1 MDGLGTV
8 RAIGGAV
15 RLRHMAAMEW
25 PAIGAGFFS
34 SWLLVPMFAVA
45 AFSWAVFSLI
55 SAGLKC
61 VRAEPA

>member
-1 MDGLGTV
+1 LAALSGFG
-8 RAIGGAV
+8 IW
-15 RLRHMAAMEW
+15 LRWSGPQSA
-25 PAIGAGFFS
+25 PGFFS